1 MGAPGI
7 VRNQMGLLGLLSLNE
22 GFTGLI
28 VGARNLTHRIVLCKT
43 FIYIY
48 VQLFGPYDRTRDV
61 G

>member
-7 VRNQMGLLGLLSLNE
+7 VRNQMFAQPNG

-28 VGARNLTHRIVLCKT
+28 VGARKLTHRIVLCKT

-48 VQLFGPYDRTRDV
+48 IQLLGPYDRTRDV